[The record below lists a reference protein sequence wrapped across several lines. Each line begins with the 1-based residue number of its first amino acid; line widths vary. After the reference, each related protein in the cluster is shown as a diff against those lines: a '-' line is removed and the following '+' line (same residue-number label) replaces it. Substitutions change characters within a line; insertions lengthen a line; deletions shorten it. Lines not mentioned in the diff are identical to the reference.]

1 MNEKEVAE
9 IRRRFRPEKSNITHV
24 RVCYVNE
31 NREIIS
37 QFNQSLAMTEQ
48 EETEQILACL
58 KRVLSGT
65 LGKNLM
71 DVTFTTPQV
80 VDSEEHRL
88 LMALKNSALNDE
100 EAVQAFYQKVI
111 QSLTIDGH
119 YMILLA
125 FDTYDVPYRTKD
137 GETQEEAASE
147 VYSYLVCSVC
157 PVKMTKPA
165 LSYFARDN
173 LLHNRSVDWILSP
186 PEVGFLFPAFDDRAA
201 NLYNALYYSRNLA
214 ENHEELAEAVF
225 HCDLPMPAAEQR
237 ETFDTVLGETLEEDC
252 SLDVVQSVQERL
264 QEMIQE
270 HKERKEAEPL
280 TLSVRTVKNVLE
292 GCGVPENRLE
302 AFEEKYGEAFGA
314 DTELSPRNLVD
325 RKLQVKTPDVV
336 IQVNPERSDLVQ
348 TRIINGAKYILIRAE
363 GGVEVNGVDIHIKEE
378 Q

>member
-1 MNEKEVAE
+1 
-9 IRRRFRPEKSNITHV
+9 
-24 RVCYVNE
+24 
-31 NREIIS
+31 
-37 QFNQSLAMTEQ
+37 
-48 EETEQILACL
+48 
-58 KRVLSGT
+58 
-65 LGKNLM
+65 
-71 DVTFTTPQV
+71 
-80 VDSEEHRL
+80 
-88 LMALKNSALNDE
+88 
-100 EAVQAFYQKVI
+100 
-111 QSLTIDGH
+111 
-119 YMILLA
+119 
-125 FDTYDVPYRTKD
+125 
-137 GETQEEAASE
+137 
-147 VYSYLVCSVC
+147 
-157 PVKMTKPA
+157 
-165 LSYFARDN
+165 
-173 LLHNRSVDWILSP
+173 
-186 PEVGFLFPAFDDRAA
+186 
-201 NLYNALYYSRNLA
+201 
-214 ENHEELAEAVF
+214 
-225 HCDLPMPAAEQR
+225 MPAAEQR

>member
-1 MNEKEVAE
+1 
-9 IRRRFRPEKSNITHV
+9 
-24 RVCYVNE
+24 
-31 NREIIS
+31 
-37 QFNQSLAMTEQ
+37 
-48 EETEQILACL
+48 
-58 KRVLSGT
+58 
-65 LGKNLM
+65 
-71 DVTFTTPQV
+71 
-80 VDSEEHRL
+80 
-88 LMALKNSALNDE
+88 
-100 EAVQAFYQKVI
+100 
-111 QSLTIDGH
+111 
-119 YMILLA
+119 
-125 FDTYDVPYRTKD
+125 
-137 GETQEEAASE
+137 
-147 VYSYLVCSVC
+147 
-157 PVKMTKPA
+157 MTKPA

-173 LLHNRSVDWILSP
+173 LLHNRSVDWVLSP

>member
-1 MNEKEVAE
+1 
-9 IRRRFRPEKSNITHV
+9 
-24 RVCYVNE
+24 
-31 NREIIS
+31 
-37 QFNQSLAMTEQ
+37 
-48 EETEQILACL
+48 
-58 KRVLSGT
+58 
-65 LGKNLM
+65 M
-71 DVTFTTPQV
+71 DVTFTTQQV

-173 LLHNRSVDWILSP
+173 LLHNRSVDWVLSP

-214 ENHEELAEAVF
+214 ENHEELAEACLLYTSGLRLMPPPF
-225 HCDLPMPAAEQR
+225 QLLHQPPGSSQEYYYRPRQRLDAPFPLPR
-237 ETFDTVLGETLEEDC
+237 
-252 SLDVVQSVQERL
+252 
-264 QEMIQE
+264 
-270 HKERKEAEPL
+270 
-280 TLSVRTVKNVLE
+280 
-292 GCGVPENRLE
+292 
-302 AFEEKYGEAFGA
+302 
-314 DTELSPRNLVD
+314 
-325 RKLQVKTPDVV
+325 
-336 IQVNPERSDLVQ
+336 
-348 TRIINGAKYILIRAE
+348 
-363 GGVEVNGVDIHIKEE
+363 
-378 Q
+378 

>member
-48 EETEQILACL
+48 EEAEQILACL

-71 DVTFTTPQV
+71 DVTFTTQQV

-111 QSLTIDGH
+111 QSLAIDGH

-173 LLHNRSVDWILSP
+173 LLHNRSVD
-186 PEVGFLFPAFDDRAA
+186 
-201 NLYNALYYSRNLA
+201 
-214 ENHEELAEAVF
+214 
-225 HCDLPMPAAEQR
+225 
-237 ETFDTVLGETLEEDC
+237 
-252 SLDVVQSVQERL
+252 
-264 QEMIQE
+264 
-270 HKERKEAEPL
+270 
-280 TLSVRTVKNVLE
+280 
-292 GCGVPENRLE
+292 
-302 AFEEKYGEAFGA
+302 
-314 DTELSPRNLVD
+314 
-325 RKLQVKTPDVV
+325 
-336 IQVNPERSDLVQ
+336 
-348 TRIINGAKYILIRAE
+348 
-363 GGVEVNGVDIHIKEE
+363 
-378 Q
+378 